1 MRKIKNWGFYALFIL
16 GAILDIGFNEIE
28 PVLIEI
34 GLTSRQIIFAR
45 ILVISAG
52 ALRLKLSLPTQNIEK
67 LEEIVDEKL
76 CNDKTETP

>member
-34 GLTSRQIIFAR
+34 GLSSRQIVFAR
-45 ILVISAG
+45 ILIISAG
-52 ALRLKLSLPTQNIEK
+52 ALRLKLSLPTQNIQK
-67 LEEIVDEKL
+67 LEEIVEDKNL
-76 CNDKTETP
+76 CNDKTE